1 MCLVYFILSGHV
13 PCHIRN
19 INIQDHRAVIYVEFV
34 NTFSSSELAGV
45 SVFLIGPLT
54 STALQ
59 GIGGTEFVTL

>member
-1 MCLVYFILSGHV
+1 MCLVYLILSGHV
-13 PCHIRN
+13 PRHIRN
-19 INIQDHRAVIYVEFV
+19 INIQDQRAVSNVEFV

-54 STALQ
+54 FTALQ